1 LPTGVNTIVASRG
14 VAVEGDHGA
23 QIHLAST
30 SPLNTRQ
37 TRAASPA
44 ANGTSRPERR
54 RLDRLQASP
63 RLQVTTRLH
72 FLDPAWL
79 VVQAENDLVDF
90 RDLLQQVELKLQE
103 RPVENRDDGFGCV
116 NRKRTQSRALAPS
129 EENRL
134 HTSHR

>member
-1 LPTGVNTIVASRG
+1 M
-14 VAVEGDHGA
+14 EGDDGA
-23 QIHLAST
+23 QIHLREHVPVEHDDGLAER
-30 SPLNTRQ
+30 L
-37 TRAASPA
+37 AGV
-44 ANGTSRPERR
+44 ANGAGRPERR
-54 RLDRLQASP
+54 RLDDVFQAEARVSA
-63 RLQVTTRLH
+63 VAED
-72 FLDPAWL
+72 FFDPARL
-79 VVQAENDLVDF
+79 IVQAEDDLVDF